1 MIDVI
6 KPLRLN
12 PHADS
17 VARELLAAF
26 PEVTFTSGRRD
37 RDQQARA
44 MARNVVEPSKIYPGG
59 DRKWISREYIYRPI
73 AVALQQWIDQNPRAF
88 TLGQVANGLSGVLK
102 GFSDEEC
109 GKFSLHMSGDAFDLL
124 PVHTIAGN
132 AVRAWLRA
140 RTDIVVLENEQGKDR
155 LHVQT
160 KPIVE
165 QPVTVA
171 A

>member
-44 MARNVVEPSKIYPGG
+44 MAYNVVLRRNWIALTYKPSSVRY
-59 DRKWISREYIYRPI
+59 E
-73 AVALQQWIDQNPRAF
+73 LQRWIDEHPLAV
-88 TLGQVANGLSGVLK
+88 TLGQIANGLVAAMKVFTDDELLVLSK
-102 GFSDEEC
+102 H
-109 GKFSLHMSGDAFDLL
+109 LSGDAFDFR
-124 PVHTIAGN
+124 PVPGPDGERIA
-132 AVRAWLRA
+132 AWLQA
-140 RTDIVVLENEQGKDR
+140 RPDILYLSKEGGLDR
-155 LHVQT
+155 SHVQT
-160 KPIVE
+160 IPGME
-165 QPVTVA
+165 PS
-171 A
+171 